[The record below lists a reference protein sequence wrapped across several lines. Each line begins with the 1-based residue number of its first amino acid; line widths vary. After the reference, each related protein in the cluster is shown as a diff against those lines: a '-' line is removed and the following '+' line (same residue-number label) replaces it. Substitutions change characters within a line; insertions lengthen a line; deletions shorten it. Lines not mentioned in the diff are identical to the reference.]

1 VRDSDIADFVTSNTT
16 SLTNYVLTS
25 TYESKI
31 EELEGIIETLQNEIE
46 TLKNNSSG
54 GDSSTEES

>member
-1 VRDSDIADFVTSNTT
+1 VVREDDISNFVTSNTT
-16 SLTNYVLTS
+16 SLTNYVLKS

-31 EELEGIIETLQNEIE
+31 EELEGIIETLQGEIK

-54 GDSSTEES
+54 EDSTS